1 MARTPDPFQE
11 VFAHLAAVEQDPQHT
26 RLNDD
31 TLRDAQNNLSST
43 TPRDIVWSLLA
54 NGERLLS
61 IVQEDP
67 RSLTRLLE
75 VDISF
80 IPFDEIKDSIPH
92 QKLVEGLLSPS
103 PSIQTLC
110 LAYLRKAADSPS
122 GVAWVGSNASLVKE
136 FVTTWLASDST
147 EVAERALEALIVL
160 LEVDHVDRTSVVE
173 EGNLKGEAQGQG
185 LLWRRLFRDPEIYTL
200 FFHWTSLRS
209 SAYPEK
215 TKQAMHKLTTS
226 QGRLFDFIARVAGLD
241 WSNISQSHFPHIE
254 SRYCSQEPQDGRGGF
269 SLLQYAA
276 SGMVDA
282 TDPLMSILRSDFFIK
297 LLALIE
303 EGSGK
308 QEVPPKLLEAM
319 REDVGEGRENPS
331 QSAGMHL

>member
-1 MARTPDPFQE
+1 MARSADRFQE
-11 VFAHLAAVEQDPQHT
+11 VFAHLAAVEQDPEHT

-31 TLRDAQNNLSST
+31 ILRDAQNNLSST
-43 TPRDIVWSLLA
+43 TPREIVWSLLA

-67 RSLTRLLE
+67 RCLTRLLE

-80 IPFDEIKDSIPH
+80 IPFEEIKDSIPP

-103 PSIQTLC
+103 PSIQVLC

-122 GVAWVGSNASLVKE
+122 GVAWVGSNAGLVKK

-147 EVAERALEALIVL
+147 EVAERALEALILL
-160 LEVDHVDRTSVVE
+160 LEVDHVDRTSVVQ
-173 EGNLKGEAQGQG
+173 EGDLKGEAQGQG

-215 TKQAMHKLTTS
+215 TKQAMRKLTTS

-241 WSNISQSHFPHIE
+241 WSNITQSHFPHIE
-254 SRYCSQEPQDGRGGF
+254 SRYSSQEPQDGRGM

-276 SGMVDA
+276 SGMVDS
-282 TDPLMSILRSDFFIK
+282 TDPLMCILRSDFFMK

-308 QEVPPKLLEAM
+308 PEVPLKLLEAM
-319 REDVGEGRENPS
+319 REDVGEGRVNPL
-331 QSAGMHL
+331 QSTGGMHL